1 MAEVVRNSTSHLTD
15 ADLAAMAEYLKSIPP
30 NSSLRT
36 GKPVPDPAR
45 AQAATLYMDHCGACH
60 QAGGRG
66 MPGVFP
72 PLAGNPVVIAP
83 DAANIVK
90 VVLGGVPA
98 QGKYIPMPGF
108 ASQLNDQQI
117 ADLANYVR
125 TSWGNPAAADVTAA
139 AVGKLRGR

>member
-1 MAEVVRNSTSHLTD
+1 
-15 ADLAAMAEYLKSIPP
+15 
-30 NSSLRT
+30 
-36 GKPVPDPAR
+36 
-45 AQAATLYMDHCGACH
+45 
-60 QAGGRG
+60 

-108 ASQLNDQQI
+108 ASLLSDQQV

-125 TSWGNPAAADVTAA
+125 TSWGNQAAGYVTAA
-139 AVGKLRGR
+139 AVAKLRGR

>member
-1 MAEVVRNSTSHLTD
+1 M
-15 ADLAAMAEYLKSIPP
+15 
-30 NSSLRT
+30 
-36 GKPVPDPAR
+36 PDPAR

-108 ASQLNDQQI
+108 ASLLSDQQV

-125 TSWGNPAAADVTAA
+125 TSWGNQAAGYVTAA
-139 AVGKLRGR
+139 AVAKLRGR

>member
-1 MAEVVRNSTSHLTD
+1 M
-15 ADLAAMAEYLKSIPP
+15 
-30 NSSLRT
+30 
-36 GKPVPDPAR
+36 PDPAR
-45 AQAATLYMDHCGACH
+45 AQAATLYMDHCGGCH

-83 DAANIVK
+83 DAANILK

-139 AVGKLRGR
+139 SVARLRPR

>member
-1 MAEVVRNSTSHLTD
+1 
-15 ADLAAMAEYLKSIPP
+15 
-30 NSSLRT
+30 
-36 GKPVPDPAR
+36 
-45 AQAATLYMDHCGACH
+45 
-60 QAGGRG
+60 

-83 DAANIVK
+83 DAANILK

-98 QGKYIPMPGF
+98 QGKYIPMPGL

-125 TSWGNPAAADVTAA
+125 PSWGNPAAADVTAA
-139 AVGKLRGR
+139 AVEKLRGR